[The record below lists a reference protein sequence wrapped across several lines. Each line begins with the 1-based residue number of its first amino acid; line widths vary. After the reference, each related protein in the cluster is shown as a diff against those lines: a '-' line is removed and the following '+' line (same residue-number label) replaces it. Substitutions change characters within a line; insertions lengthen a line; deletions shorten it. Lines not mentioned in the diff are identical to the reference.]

1 MEDKLFSKMFFFSKM
16 FYEWIPEKWNKIK
29 TKIILILIEENNVP
43 ELKQDVNSKV
53 KQLIECWPKIIER
66 KKTIETC
73 E

>member
-1 MEDKLFSKMFFFSKM
+1 MEEKLYSKM

-29 TKIILILIEENNVP
+29 TKIILILIEEKNVP
-43 ELKQDVNSKV
+43 ELKEDVSSKV

-73 E
+73 A